1 MKGKLGQLLLFG
13 CALSLSLSLS
23 LPLRAQVSGAIVT
36 GAVTDAQGG
45 VVAAARVSARNVQ
58 TNVVT
63 ETTTNVDGAY
73 SILNLIPSDYEV
85 SASASGFSTSVAKV
99 TLTVGAKQE
108 MNFSLSVG
116 QVTQEVQVTSAVPV
130 VELTSSTLSGNVES
144 TEVRELPLNGRD
156 WGSLASLEPGVAKVQ
171 AHPTGTQA
179 SRGLGIQ
186 MTINGQRPTPNSYRV
201 DGALVNDYSNAGP
214 GSVLGQNLGVD
225 AIQEFTVLTS
235 NYSAEYGF
243 TSGGVINAVTR
254 SGTNTFHGSVF
265 DFLRN
270 DHLDAANFFNN
281 ASNLPKQPLK
291 QNQFGASGGW
301 RILKDKLFL
310 FGDYEGVRQT
320 KGTPQTQFTISEAVR
335 AGNVTNLSNGVVS
348 AVPID
353 PYIRKYL
360 GFYPTANGS
369 PSCVGCNANVVAY
382 NWTAVQRTN
391 ENIVTCRGDLKPSDK
406 DRVVATYVRDPSSFV
421 L

>member
-13 CALSLSLSLS
+13 CVLSLSLSLS

-45 VVAAARVSARNVQ
+45 AVANAKVSARNAQ
-58 TNVVT
+58 TSVVT
-63 ETTTNVDGAY
+63 ETTTNTDGAY
-73 SILNLIPSDYEV
+73 SILNLIPSDYEI

-108 MNFSLSVG
+108 MNFSLAVG
-116 QVTQEVQVTSAVPV
+116 QVTQEVQVTAAVPT
-130 VELTSSTLSGNVES
+130 VELASSTLSGNIES

-156 WGSLASLEPGVAKVQ
+156 WATLATLEPGVAKVQ

-186 MTINGQRPTPNSYRV
+186 MTIDGGRPTQNSYRL

-254 SGTNTFHGSVF
+254 SGANTFHGSAF

-270 DHLDAANFFNN
+270 DKFDATNYFNN
-281 ASNLPKQPLK
+281 ALHLPKQALR
-291 QNQFGASGGW
+291 QNQFGASGGYG
-301 RILKDKLFL
+301 ILKDKVFF
-310 FGDYEGVRQT
+310 FGDYEGVRQS
-320 KGTPQTQFTISEAVR
+320 KGTALTQFTISDAVR
-335 AGNVTNLSNGVVS
+335 AGNVTNLATGAVSN
-348 AVPID
+348 VPID
-353 PYIRKYL
+353 PYIQKYL
-360 GFYPTANGS
+360 GFYPEPIGPANCTSCTAN
-369 PSCVGCNANVVAY
+369 VAPY
-382 NWTAVQRTN
+382 DWVAVQRKS
-391 ENIVTCRGDLKPSDK
+391 EH
-406 DRVVATYVRDPSSFV
+406 SFIFS
-421 L
+421 